1 MKRLVCAVL
10 SALFVLLGATQANLA
25 FAGLVTIASQSSP
38 QAISSGRPVV
48 FPAAS
53 STTSNLASYTLPT
66 FTAVGSCVS
75 GFTLETSASTPPGS
89 TVIKLTTAPPAYTV
103 GMTAARTG
111 IPSNTKVTAISAVV
125 PYSITISN
133 ATTATINIGRNV
145 TFTGCPYQQY
155 FSINNTGNMAVTS
168 IGIAQTVTVSS
179 TDTMALQ
186 WCTTGWTNEASATCA
201 GSINTIMTTSGT
213 TGSQYVN
220 ASIPIA
226 ATNGTAR
233 IRAFTNVSGKTTTI
247 NIIMSTALNL
257 AQETTHL

>member
-1 MKRLVCAVL
+1 M
-10 SALFVLLGATQANLA
+10 LLGATQANLA

-66 FTAVGSCVS
+66 FTAVGSCES
-75 GFTLETSASTPPGS
+75 GFTLVTSASTPPGS
-89 TVIKLTTAPPAYTV
+89 TVITLTTAPPAYTV

-145 TFTGCPYQQY
+145 TFTGCPYQRY